1 MDPPRDGGSETIR
14 SGWFTPLTGCHNV
27 TPHPEAVVGLL
38 LTSQLP
44 PLIIVGSGT
53 AVVRNV
59 SIGYE
64 AGSRTWWIS
73 LLFANVDSV
82 AEKNGFWFSSE
93 PLINHRRRRLVGQ
106 VRGMDWWGEAD
117 GHEADEH
124 WPVRRPPASNSWPGW
139 AHPAGRF
146 LYLFFSWIQ
155 CGLLII
161 TMTIIIIT
169 IIT

>member
-93 PLINHRRRRLVGQ
+93 PLITGAGVL
-106 VRGMDWWGEAD
+106 W
-117 GHEADEH
+117 
-124 WPVRRPPASNSWPGW
+124 
-139 AHPAGRF
+139 GRF
-146 LYLFFSWIQ
+146 GEWTDGVRQMDMRQTSTDLSGGRQLPTPGLAGLILQADSCICFFLESNVDFSSSPWPSS
-155 CGLLII
+155 L
-161 TMTIIIIT
+161 
-169 IIT
+169 